1 MGRFLAILLF
11 CELLL
16 GNAAL
21 AGEAPI
27 IQYGTR
33 FHPVLGRGG
42 MVVSQERLA
51 SQVGADILARGG
63 NAIDAAVATSFA
75 LAVTLPQA
83 GNIGGG
89 GFMLIYLAEQ
99 GQTLAID
106 YREIAPALAHRD
118 LFLDENGNA
127 DPHKSRNSLLST
139 GVPGTVAGL
148 THVQDR
154 YGRLSLAEVLQPAIR
169 LATDGFM
176 VSYPLAFS
184 FSRAEQRLRAN
195 PASLQYFFRK
205 DGSLLQPGDTW
216 RQPDLALTLKRIAK
230 KGAAGFYQGKTAD
243 LIVATMEQDGG
254 LISHEDL
261 AGYRVVERQPIIGT
275 YRGYQVASMPPPSS
289 GGIHLVQMLNIL
301 EGWPLAD
308 LGHNSAAYIHR
319 LAETMRRAYADRSRY
334 LGDPDFYEVPVAPL
348 IDKTYAG
355 KLRQQIDLERASS
368 STSVA
373 PGLRL
378 PAESPQTTHLS
389 AWDAEGNVVS
399 STYTL
404 NFSFGNGRS
413 VAGAGFLLNNE
424 MDDFSAKPGV
434 PNAYGLVGDEANAVA
449 AGKRPLSSMTPTI
462 LFRDG
467 QPVLATGSPGGSRII
482 TAVLQMLLNWV
493 DFDMNLAEAT
503 AAVRVHHQWLP
514 DKLYVESGLSRD
526 TVGKL
531 ESMGHELEIENTVIG
546 RTQSLGRAGNLFQ
559 GVTDYRW
566 PGGAAVSPR

>member
-216 RQPDLALTLKRIAK
+216 RQPDLARTLKRIAK